1 MNTEIRIARLLAA
14 PLLCLV
20 CLAPAASAQSS
31 GGVRV
36 DPDAKVKEDALQK
49 FRDEAIERARGNPE
63 VAARQLTNR
72 DDLVRQRAAEE
83 IARLAPA
90 DKRRLVEGYRL
101 QEKNERVR
109 LALDWALYRLGKRDA
124 LYAVVRAL
132 GTGRTNQA
140 EAYLA
145 EIGDPVPLYPFL
157 ERASGP
163 ALVKLLETLART
175 GDAATLGQLK
185 PHLMA
190 GDHKVVNAA
199 RFAERE
205 ITRRLAAN

>member
-1 MNTEIRIARLLAA
+1 MKIARRVGRLFVASLICSLCLAA
-14 PLLCLV
+14 G
-20 CLAPAASAQSS
+20 ARAQSS
-31 GGVRV
+31 RDVRV
-36 DPDAKVKEDALQK
+36 DPNAKVKEDELQK
-49 FRDEAIERARGNPE
+49 FRDEAIERARGNPD

-109 LALDWALYRLGKRDA
+109 LALDWALYRLGRREA
-124 LYAVVRAL
+124 LYGVVRAL
-132 GTGRTNQA
+132 GTSRTNQA

-145 EIGDPVPLYPFL
+145 EIGEPAPLYPFL
-157 ERASGP
+157 QRANGP
-163 ALVKLLETLART
+163 ALVKLLESLART
-175 GDAATLGQLK
+175 GDAATLEQLK
-185 PHLMA
+185 PHFMA
-190 GDHKVVNAA
+190 GDHKVVGAA

-205 ITRRLAAN
+205 IKRRLAQP

>member
-1 MNTEIRIARLLAA
+1 M
-14 PLLCLV
+14 
-20 CLAPAASAQSS
+20 
-31 GGVRV
+31 RV
-36 DPDAKVKEDALQK
+36 DPNAKVKEDELQK

-109 LALDWALYRLGKRDA
+109 LALDWALYRLGKRG
-124 LYAVVRAL
+124 RAL
-132 GTGRTNQA
+132 SGRARARHGPHQSG

-145 EIGDPVPLYPFL
+145 RSATPSRSTRCL
-157 ERASGP
+157 ERANGP
-163 ALVKLLETLART
+163 ALVKLLESLART
-175 GDAATLGQLK
+175 GDAATLEQLK
-185 PHLMA
+185 PPLMA
-190 GDHKVVNAA
+190 G
-199 RFAERE
+199 RP
-205 ITRRLAAN
+205 

>member
-1 MNTEIRIARLLAA
+1 MNIHLRAGRLLAA
-14 PLLCLV
+14 SLLCLI
-20 CLAPAASAQSS
+20 CLAAGARAQSS

-36 DPDAKVKEDALQK
+36 DPNAKVKEDELQK

-109 LALDWALYRLGKRDA
+109 LALDWALYRLGKREA
-124 LYAVVRAL
+124 LYPVVRAL
-132 GTGRTNQA
+132 GTSRANQS

-145 EIGDPVPLYPFL
+145 EIGDPAPLYPFL

-163 ALVKLLETLART
+163 VLVKLLESLART
-175 GDAATLGQLK
+175 GDAATLEQLK
-185 PHLMA
+185 PHFMA
-190 GDHKVVNAA
+190 GDHKVVDAA

-205 ITRRLAAN
+205 INRRLGK

>member
-1 MNTEIRIARLLAA
+1 MRMNKNIGRLCAA
-14 PLLCLV
+14 SLLGLV
-20 CLAPAASAQSS
+20 CLAAGARAQSN

-36 DPDAKVKEDALQK
+36 DPNAKVKEDELQK
-49 FRDEAIERARGNPE
+49 FRDEAIERARGNPD

-132 GTGRTNQA
+132 GTNRTNQA

-145 EIGDPVPLYPFL
+145 ELGEPAPLYPFL
-157 ERASGP
+157 ERANGP
-163 ALVKLLETLART
+163 ALVKLLESLART
-175 GDAATLGQLK
+175 GDAATLEQLK
-185 PHLMA
+185 PHFMA
-190 GDHKVVNAA
+190 GDHRVVNAA

-205 ITRRLAAN
+205 ITRRLAK

>member
-1 MNTEIRIARLLAA
+1 MSIHQRAGRLFAA
-14 PLLCLV
+14 SLVCAV
-20 CLAPAASAQSS
+20 CLAAGARAQSS

-36 DPDAKVKEDALQK
+36 DPNAKVKEDELQK

-109 LALDWALYRLGKRDA
+109 LALDWALYRLGKRDS
-124 LYAVVRAL
+124 LYPVVRAL

-140 EAYLA
+140 EAYLS
-145 EIGDPVPLYPFL
+145 EIGDPTPLYPFL

-175 GDAATLGQLK
+175 GDAATLEHVK

-190 GDHKVVNAA
+190 GDHKVVEAA

>member
-1 MNTEIRIARLLAA
+1 MNTETKIARLLAA

-20 CLAPAASAQSS
+20 CLAAGANAQSS

-36 DPDAKVKEDALQK
+36 DPDAKVKEDELQK

-175 GDAATLGQLK
+175 GDAATLGQIK

-190 GDHKVVNAA
+190 GDHKVVDAA

-205 ITRRLAAN
+205 ITRRLAQP